1 MRTRVV
7 RAVQALPL
15 DGDSEKFPMIS

>member
-15 DGDSEKFPMIS
+15 DGDSEKFPMIW